1 MAVSIRKDLEGKL
14 VWLTRVGPQPDW
26 GSRKVA
32 RRFRD
37 LWEAADA
44 LKALPPA
51 ERHRAAVVP
60 AD

>member
-1 MAVSIRKDLEGKL
+1 MALKIRKDLEGRS
-14 VWLTRVGPQPDW
+14 VWLAWIGTQPRW

-37 LWEAADA
+37 LWAAADA
-44 LKALPPA
+44 LKALPP
-51 ERHRAAVVP
+51 EDRHGAAVVP